1 VRVGVVGLGRMGSF
15 YAETVA
21 ALGASTQLAAVVD
34 GNAGVRDAL
43 KARLGVAHA
52 YADVADALERAN
64 LDAVIVATSTSAHA
78 AVVIAAANAG
88 KPIFCEK
95 PLAVTVE
102 QTRKVLDVVQRSS
115 VGKAIFCEKPLALT
129 VAETEGVL
137 ERCEG
142 TKVLLQIGFM
152 RRFDAAHVRAREA
165 IQAGNIGRPLSYKSV
180 GRDPGCPPVAY
191 ADPQHSGGLIID
203 MGIHDFDMAR
213 WLMSSEVERVSAEG
227 SLLVCDE
234 LRRVG
239 DIDNAF
245 VLLRF
250 ASGALGTVEVS
261 RTARYGYDIQTEV
274 LGSDGALRVGASSAR
289 GLEDAQLLP
298 PQAASDDPTPPFVRR
313 FAKAYRA
320 QIEDFLACVRDDRPP
335 RAGGADALAA
345 IQIAEAATLAARGGQ
360 PVEVTARV

>member
-102 QTRKVLDVVQRSS
+102 QTRKVLDVVQRS
-115 VGKAIFCEKPLALT
+115 G
-129 VAETEGVL
+129 
-137 ERCEG
+137 
-142 TKVLLQIGFM
+142 VLLQIGFM